1 MEALYGVLI
10 VGIGRSALATFYEA
24 TGRRAQARDLTS
36 AVAEARADFAA
47 TRPVTTTSDQL
58 ELARSRLRDSS
69 TVNGLRWE
77 IALLALPYVPCSD
90 LHQILFGPDSAYLA
104 AYADAR
110 RTLVRST
117 LDSTLFAIGERALE
131 HPLSLPA
138 NIERPTGY
146 GFTRALAR
154 VADAALGG
162 HRVEACASLA
172 WWRRANESSP

>member
-1 MEALYGVLI
+1 
-10 VGIGRSALATFYEA
+10 T
-24 TGRRAQARDLTS
+24 
-36 AVAEARADFAA
+36 
-47 TRPVTTTSDQL
+47 
-58 ELARSRLRDSS
+58 

-110 RTLVRST
+110 KTLVRSS
-117 LDSTLFAIGERALE
+117 LDSMLFAVGERALE
-131 HPLSLPA
+131 HPLSLPSTD
-138 NIERPTGY
+138 ERPTGY

-154 VADAALGG
+154 IADAALGG

-172 WWRRANESSP
+172 WWRRASDSSP